1 MNASGQPAQAIDE
14 TALYRKITWRL
25 VPFLFLLYIIAY
37 IDRINIGFAKLQ
49 LQEAAF
55 GVSEREFSD
64 IYGFAA
70 GIFFLGYFL
79 FEVPSN
85 LILQRVGA
93 RIWIARIM
101 VVWGFVSAA
110 MMFVRTPTQFYA
122 MRFLLGLAEAGFF
135 PGIIF
140 YLTAWFPSAQRART
154 VALFATGSALA
165 GVVGSPLSG
174 ALMKMDGLLGLGGWQ
189 WLFVLE
195 GIPAVL
201 LGFVVLGYLPR
212 GPEEARWISAGE
224 RDWLAQRIRQD
235 EQATGRH
242 ERHQLI
248 HALRSGRVWLLAAIY
263 FLLNVGGYG
272 YELWIP
278 SILKDLSKAG
288 YAGLGLLNAVPYFVA
303 AVAMVWIGR
312 RSDRTG
318 DRRGHVAAAA
328 LAGAVGFWLSAS
340 TGHPLLAMAALV
352 MAFAG
357 LKATMGPFWAMG
369 TAFLSGTAAAGGIA
383 LINAIGNLGGFVGPQ
398 LVGRLVATTGNPRLA
413 LGVLGGVLAAMAL
426 LALLVRAPREGSQ
439 T

>member
-1 MNASGQPAQAIDE
+1 MVDE
-14 TALYRKITWRL
+14 AKLFRKITWRL
-25 VPFLFLLYIIAY
+25 VPFLFLLYIVAY
-37 IDRINIGFAKLQ
+37 IDRINVGFAKLQ
-49 LQEAAF
+49 LQQTAF
-55 GVSEREFSD
+55 GVSAAEFD
-64 IYGFAA
+64 RVYGFAA

-79 FEVPSN
+79 FELPSN

-93 RIWIARIM
+93 RLWIARIM

-110 MMFVRTPTQFYA
+110 MMFVRTPTQFYV

-140 YLTAWFPSAQRART
+140 YLTAWYPSAQRART

-174 ALMKMDGLLGLGGWQ
+174 ALMRMDGILGLGGWQ

-201 LGFVVLGYLPR
+201 LGLVVLAYLPR
-212 GPEEARWISAGE
+212 GPAEARWLSADE
-224 RDWLAQRIRQD
+224 KDWLIRRVRDD
-235 EQATGRH
+235 EQTTGRH
-242 ERHQLI
+242 ERHQLV
-248 HALRSGRVWLLAAIY
+248 HALASGRLWLLALIY

-288 YAGLGLLNAVPYFVA
+288 FGWLGLLNAVPYFVA
-303 AVAMVWIGR
+303 ALAMVWVGR

-318 DRRGHVAAAA
+318 DRSGHVAAAA
-328 LAGAVGFWLSAS
+328 FVGAVGFWLSAS
-340 TGHPLLAMAALV
+340 TSNPLLAMAALV
-352 MAFAG
+352 VAFAG
-357 LKATMGPFWAMG
+357 LKSTMGPFWAMG

-383 LINAIGNLGGFVGPQ
+383 LINSVGNLGGFVGPQ
-398 LVGRLVATTGNPRLA
+398 LVGRLVASTGNPRLA

-426 LALLVRAPREGSQ
+426 LALLVRAPRSDR
-439 T
+439 